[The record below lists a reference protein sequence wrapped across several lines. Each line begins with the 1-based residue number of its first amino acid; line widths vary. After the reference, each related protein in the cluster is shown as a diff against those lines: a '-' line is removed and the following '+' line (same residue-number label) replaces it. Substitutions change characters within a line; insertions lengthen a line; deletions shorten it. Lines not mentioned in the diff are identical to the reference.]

1 MSYSITQLKNA
12 QAVTSYAGMEVS
24 GNGVGN
30 LYFFNNG
37 SDVSGFVFELTDL
50 DVSRA
55 IATDPSFAVTLDSLT
70 GLANCDATL
79 EFDASLSAFQGLFS
93 FQTDSS
99 DVNDVSSEDV
109 LFRVNR
115 PGDDTFNDI
124 SNGDGSLNVG
134 NFFTDISIS
143 EAVVKSGKVNATHA
157 NQQVKFDF
165 VRHLAKEITGG
176 YSSSDIFSN
185 ESALVSA
192 VATLDSSFNNT
203 FNNDISSASSSQASN
218 FLPFGTGASSY
229 VKAAYNLFQVN
240 LQSTDGSG
248 GDGSM
253 SRSDQL
259 LADISNAS
267 GTFSSAPG
275 SDNNTT
281 RALNI
286 PLRFSAGDRIAV
298 RIVYHPKGEF
308 SGNGVTPNSRSYK
321 VLFKLVA

>member
-1 MSYSITQLKNA
+1 MTSIASLKSSPVNEYSDLET
-12 QAVTSYAGMEVS
+12 S

-37 SDVSGFVFELTDL
+37 SDASGFVFELADL

-55 IATDPSFAVTLDSLT
+55 IATDPSFAVALDTLA
-70 GLANCDATL
+70 GLADCDAAL

-99 DVNDVSSEDV
+99 DVTDVSSDDV

-115 PGDDTFNDI
+115 PNDDTFNDI

-134 NFFTDISIS
+134 DFFTDISIS
-143 EAVVKSGKVNATHA
+143 EAVVKSGKVNATHS

-185 ESALVSA
+185 EAALVSA
-192 VATLDSSFNNT
+192 VSTLDSSFCNT
-203 FNNDISSASSSQASN
+203 FNNEISSASSSQASN
-218 FLPFGTGASSY
+218 FLPYGTGASSY
-229 VKAAYNLFQVN
+229 ITAAHNLFQVN
-240 LQSTDGSG
+240 LQTTDGSG

-267 GTFSSAPG
+267 GNFSSTDANG
-275 SDNNTT
+275 NVTT

-286 PLRFSAGDRIAV
+286 PLRFSLGDRVAV
-298 RIVYHPKGEF
+298 RIVYHPKGAF

-321 VLFKLVA
+321 VLFKLAA